1 MTHGAMPPQVT
12 GLLEE
17 LAQSDGV
24 VAVTIGGSRATGMAD
39 ENSDW
44 DVGVFYEGA
53 PDLGAVSR
61 RGELHAPGSWGRF
74 MNGGAWLVLDGVE
87 VDVLLRDISVARHW
101 ADRAR
106 RGEFEI
112 DHLLGHLAGWPS
124 YTLVAEVACSRVVS
138 GRIDI
143 DTAFPAALTATA
155 ARRWEYH
162 REFSLEYAM
171 MHARRGDS
179 TAALG
184 NVVRAA
190 MEEAHRRMAERGTW
204 VLNEKRLLA
213 EAGITATDWLEDG
226 AVVDPAVL
234 VESAARALRA

>member
-1 MTHGAMPPQVT
+1 MMSDAIPRQVAS
-12 GLLEE
+12 LLEE
-17 LAQSDGV
+17 LARSEGV
-24 VAVTIGGSRATGMAD
+24 VALTIGGSRSMGTAD

-44 DVGVFYEGA
+44 DVGVFYEGT

-61 RGELHAPGSWGRF
+61 RGDLHAPGSWGRF

-101 ADRAR
+101 SERAS

-124 YTLVAEVACSRVVS
+124 YTLVAEVACSHVVHGS
-138 GRIDI
+138 IDI
-143 DTAFPAALTATA
+143 DTTYPGELAVTA

-171 MHARRGDS
+171 MHARRGDR
-179 TAALG
+179 TGALG

-190 MEEAHRRMAERGTW
+190 MEEAHRRMAGRRTW

-213 EAGITATDWLEDG
+213 EAGITTAGWTNSDG
-226 AVVDPAVL
+226 DPVEL
-234 VESAARALRA
+234 VEAARFELRT